1 MSVNLKRPLPEA
13 SSSLSRA
20 LYQINK
26 QAVVGDLQD
35 FLIGGLHTPQ
45 FQVAH
50 QDVTL
55 DGLIGRIF
63 KKLKKTVSLG
73 RIREML
79 LDLRY

>member
-1 MSVNLKRPLPEA
+1 MSASLKRPFPEA

-20 LYQINK
+20 LYQIIK

-35 FLIGGLHTPQ
+35 FLLGGLHTPE
-45 FQVAH
+45 FQLIH
-50 QDVTL
+50 KDVTL

-73 RIREML
+73 RIGEML

>member
-1 MSVNLKRPLPEA
+1 MSASLKRPFPEA

-20 LYQINK
+20 LYHYK
-26 QAVVGDLQD
+26 QVVVGDLQD
-35 FLIGGLHTPQ
+35 FLIGGLHTPE
-45 FQVAH
+45 FQLIH
-50 QDVTL
+50 KDVTL

-73 RIREML
+73 RIGEML

>member
-1 MSVNLKRPLPEA
+1 MSLAGSIQLPLQSPI
-13 SSSLSRA
+13 SN
-20 LYQINK
+20 YK
-26 QAVVGDLQD
+26 QATDLQD

-45 FQVAH
+45 FQLVH

-63 KKLKKTVSLG
+63 EQLKKTVSLG